1 MCAVCSLHIISNLE
15 IILNR
20 QVQFI
25 CKYYTIF
32 GEGLEHSGTGAG
44 HVLESQNSM
53 GMEEQ
58 LSFVG
63 TV

>member
-1 MCAVCSLHIISNLE
+1 M
-15 IILNR
+15 
-20 QVQFI
+20 QVLYHFW
-25 CKYYTIF
+25 
-32 GEGLEHSGTGAG
+32 EGLEHSGTGAG